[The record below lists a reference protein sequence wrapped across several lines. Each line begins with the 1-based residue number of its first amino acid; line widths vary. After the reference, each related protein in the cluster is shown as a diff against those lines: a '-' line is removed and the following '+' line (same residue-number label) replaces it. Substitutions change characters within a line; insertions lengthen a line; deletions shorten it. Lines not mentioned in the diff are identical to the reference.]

1 MKNFPFIEHLRA
13 WLRLGDRAHPERD
26 WFALVTVVALVL
38 AVLVVWNLWAFDTVA
53 GGGTIGSATSAPAP
67 VVNRSSLD
75 TVQKIFSDRATEESK
90 YETGV
95 YQFTDP
101 SQ

>member
-1 MKNFPFIEHLRA
+1 MKNFPFIANIRA
-13 WLRLGDRAHPERD
+13 WLRLGDRANPERD
-26 WFALVTVVALVL
+26 WFALMTVAALVL
-38 AVLVVWNLWAFDTVA
+38 AIIVVWNLWAFDTVA
-53 GGGTIGSATSAPAP
+53 SGGTIGPATSAPAP

-75 TVQKIFSDRATEESK
+75 MVQKIFSDRATEDAK